1 MSVLD
6 DNFPSMEEFFE
17 RYGDDGVQE
26 PRDEYYMLHEEY
38 EETYSTQ
45 FSYEFALIKDTKLR
59 DVSETPINYDV
70 SEYYFDPQLGLGIHK
85 EIGLVVVFHRDP
97 RKNYIIRSLLFERY
111 AQAIMCKMTLFRGAL
126 QLLRAK
132 DELSLKLV
140 LSCEMGEPGLEH
152 ARGKL
157 SPQCMPLQA
166 VPIHFGFGCGCGI
179 IRRKYGE
186 LSRHSCTQR
195 DSIRPMAFQKFP
207 QGFGLR
213 PANFEVYCPTDD
225 GYVEARARDGP
236 SVSRASSSS
245 LSAQNLRTTTVP
257 DLQHHP
263 LVKKI
268 LQEVD
273 RETVHVQVK
282 GMKEAKFVPKIAQL
296 LVGAMTLFSAN
307 INHVNLAGLDVVRLF
322 KGAANNTG
330 GTTTNNFNRR
340 PSTYF
345 RAVQTYLTCVQYSK
359 YMAELVYM
367 VLMYGPKPEAS
378 LALTEM
384 LDKYRDGEVVLEVN
398 SRDYHNLT
406 GYSQFITAD
415 ERTRI
420 LDQTFT
426 ESSLRDIDQL
436 VHWIMDHCIRKE
448 FDENLAVAG
457 DEQQQPDINGVDIES
472 DAIAAG
478 ILDEDGDDNNETP
491 EVYLEAMNTTT
502 TAAESLASLYYP
514 LYGGNNN
521 DEEQEE
527 EQNTSNENAFVVYL
541 GYLGAKYP
549 TKQYCRSLS
558 GICYV
563 AKTCILLD
571 IIKQARSRR
580 VSLRDA
586 EDPSVVDT
594 GLYRILAQVR
604 THYTYLGLSLA
615 RSEGNLFR
623 LNFST
628 GDIFNSD
635 NVVVGH
641 KNMISKIFGR
651 LYDLAQKTIQDLSN
665 GEELDYSVDNARLSD
680 GMVSFTE
687 CVRVPLYSRYKHRLL
702 AIHNHNIDLFRKAH
716 TNLSLIL
723 ITLLHILCLPARS
736 TEIDRLS
743 VEGTSKEYRGVYFLG
758 PTFGFCYNYNKSANS
773 KDPIIRE
780 IGPELSSLFLWYV
793 LVFRRMYVELTRV
806 ENTTKLYQFDAML
819 PDKIRRGVLYWFT
832 YGMNNQREYKFCEVR
847 QILKRCIE
855 FHYTKSV
862 TADLDMYRLVYETIA
877 RTLGHS
883 VATSTEHYGTIAN
896 YPPSVNAA
904 DVLRSRHL
912 GQVWHR
918 LGLRRKFI
926 GFEGEVIEPEGE
938 PGDVDEVA
946 SDVSIDPASPVNDEV
961 EEVEPLRDDIGG
973 NPVYEDDEV
982 EEVEPLRDDIGGNP
996 VYADDEV
1003 DSISDMLMEIPR
1015 IDYNRAVGSDP
1026 TPVPLLEPS
1035 AVPPSEPPAPS
1046 RSVPVSAPDAPP
1058 VSVSWNDSSLSP
1070 NHPSSPYVH
1079 QLPGYR
1085 PPFSP
1090 PYHHA
1095 PASSG
1100 FALPPQDAYLGAPLY
1115 DAHVSREVLLGA
1127 RKRHSR
1133 EKKER
1138 KERKMERKRKEKE
1151 RISKREKREKRERK
1165 RAEEKREKE
1174 SAALAS
1180 PVTPV
1185 RTLKV
1190 KDVHLYLSATSGR
1203 LFRSESPSGPS
1214 GPSSPRAMPSGPP
1227 TPNLSARRV
1236 HPLIYQSSTQSLAV
1250 PGSSHPTRVQK
1261 QSKQPKQP
1269 PSARSLG
1276 SPPSFPET
1284 PRRSLL
1290 SPQHLRQRITESLQ
1304 ASPLGRFF
1312 APSDSPKSVAR
1323 KGPKIPKNDPVVDDL
1338 DYLDEDYLDED

>member
-1 MSVLD
+1 
-6 DNFPSMEEFFE
+6 
-17 RYGDDGVQE
+17 
-26 PRDEYYMLHEEY
+26 
-38 EETYSTQ
+38 
-45 FSYEFALIKDTKLR
+45 
-59 DVSETPINYDV
+59 
-70 SEYYFDPQLGLGIHK
+70 
-85 EIGLVVVFHRDP
+85 
-97 RKNYIIRSLLFERY
+97 
-111 AQAIMCKMTLFRGAL
+111 
-126 QLLRAK
+126 
-132 DELSLKLV
+132 
-140 LSCEMGEPGLEH
+140 
-152 ARGKL
+152 
-157 SPQCMPLQA
+157 
-166 VPIHFGFGCGCGI
+166 
-179 IRRKYGE
+179 
-186 LSRHSCTQR
+186 
-195 DSIRPMAFQKFP
+195 
-207 QGFGLR
+207 
-213 PANFEVYCPTDD
+213 
-225 GYVEARARDGP
+225 
-236 SVSRASSSS
+236 
-245 LSAQNLRTTTVP
+245 
-257 DLQHHP
+257 
-263 LVKKI
+263 
-268 LQEVD
+268 
-273 RETVHVQVK
+273 
-282 GMKEAKFVPKIAQL
+282 
-296 LVGAMTLFSAN
+296 
-307 INHVNLAGLDVVRLF
+307 
-322 KGAANNTG
+322 
-330 GTTTNNFNRR
+330 
-340 PSTYF
+340 
-345 RAVQTYLTCVQYSK
+345 
-359 YMAELVYM
+359 M
-367 VLMYGPKPEAS
+367 VLMYGPKPAAS

-384 LDKYRDGEVVLEVN
+384 LDKYRDDEVVLEVN

-406 GYSQFITAD
+406 GYSQFITAE

-448 FDENLAVAG
+448 FDENLSVAG
-457 DEQQQPDINGVDIES
+457 DEQQQQQPDIDIES

-491 EVYLEAMNTTT
+491 EVYLEAMNTTMSSSQQQ

-514 LYGGNNN
+514 VYGVNNN
-521 DEEQEE
+521 AEEEE

-563 AKTCILLD
+563 AKTCVLLD
-571 IIKQARSRR
+571 IIKRARTRR

-641 KNMISKIFGR
+641 TNMISKIFGR
-651 LYDLAQKTIQDLSN
+651 LYDLAQETIQDLSN

-702 AIHNHNIDLFRKAH
+702 SIHNNNIDLFRKAH

-793 LVFRRMYVELTRV
+793 LVFRRMYVELSRV
-806 ENTTKLYQFDAML
+806 ESSEKLYQFDAML

-832 YGMNNQREYKFCEVR
+832 YGMDNQREYKFCEVR

-926 GFEGEVIEPEGE
+926 GFEGEVVEPEGE
-938 PGDVDEVA
+938 PGDVDDVA
-946 SDVSIDPASPVNDEV
+946 SDVSIDPASPVNEEV

-973 NPVYEDDEV
+973 NPVYADDEV

-1026 TPVPLLEPS
+1026 TPVPPLEPS

-1070 NHPSSPYVH
+1070 NHASSPYVH

-1133 EKKER
+1133 EKRER
-1138 KERKMERKRKEKE
+1138 KERKMERKREEKE
-1151 RISKREKREKRERK
+1151 RISKREEDIRKREEKIRKREEKEKIRKREKREKRERK

-1203 LFRSESPSGPS
+1203 LFRRESPSGPS

-1250 PGSSHPTRVQK
+1250 PGSSHPTRVQ
-1261 QSKQPKQP
+1261 KQPKQP

-1338 DYLDEDYLDED
+1338 DYLELDYLDED